1 MATADHSAAE
11 IKAPPAML
19 PPAMPARAWL
29 RDPWTIAAL
38 LLACLAALPP
48 ILAKYPQMTD
58 YPAHLARW
66 YVMLEH
72 KTNPLLEQY
81 YGFRWVWSGNLGAD
95 LLIRPL
101 AALFGLEAGGRII
114 VILIPLLS
122 GLGLMQVERAL
133 RGRVGIGSLLA
144 MATIWS
150 PAMIMGFLN
159 FTLSLALVLFAFA
172 FWVRSAG
179 WKWREAAFVP
189 IGLIVW
195 LCHQSGWGVLG
206 VMIFAYEWHL
216 GKQSRRRN
224 IVHAV
229 LATWPL
235 WLPLLPTL
243 LASQQTAGSLNY
255 GPRPMF
261 VKWIEWKTAMR
272 DQDYW
277 TDIYSVCFFV
287 AVPLLALCFRKLDG
301 RLAWAALLMA
311 LLSLVVPR
319 HLGGGD
325 YADYRLIGVALMLG
339 ALAINWRPPVWVIVL
354 ATLPFLIRISV
365 TASSWQAQSA
375 EVSSMLRAIE
385 QIPRG
390 ARVAYAFEE
399 RTGLWPTPGFG
410 HLGSYATVR
419 RDALT
424 NSHFAIP
431 GVHML
436 QIKVPDWQF
445 VDPSQRFMVRGE
457 KRVDL
462 SGFAPAKVADFLWYY
477 GARPAVKLPEGAEVI
492 FRTRHSFLAK
502 MHRPVAPPVLNLPKS
517 ELR

>member
-1 MATADHSAAE
+1 MAKADHPITAGMT
-11 IKAPPAML
+11 PPRG
-19 PPAMPARAWL
+19 PAQRL
-29 RDPWTIAAL
+29 RFDVWAIAAL

-81 YGFRWVWSGNLGAD
+81 YGFRWVWSGNLGTD

-114 VILIPLLS
+114 VILIPLLT
-122 GLGLMQVERAL
+122 GLALINVERAL

-159 FTLSLALVLFAFA
+159 FTLSLALALFAFA

-179 WKWREAAFVP
+179 WKWRGAVFVP
-189 IGLIVW
+189 IGMLVW

-206 VMIFAYEWHL
+206 VMVFAYEWHL
-216 GKQSRRRN
+216 GKRSWRRN
-224 IVHAV
+224 IIQAV
-229 LATWPL
+229 LATLPL

-243 LASQQTAGSLNY
+243 LASQQAAGSLNY
-255 GPRPMF
+255 GPRPLF

-277 TDIYSVCFFV
+277 TDIYSVIFFV
-287 AVPLLALCFRKLDG
+287 AAPVLALCFRKLDG
-301 RLAWAALLMA
+301 RLGWAALLMA

-339 ALAINWRPPVWVIVL
+339 ALAINWRPPLWLIPL
-354 ATLPFLIRISV
+354 AAAPFLIRIGV
-365 TASSWQAQSA
+365 TAASWQVQSA
-375 EVSSMLRAIE
+375 EVSAMLRAIE

-390 ARVAYAFEE
+390 ARVAFAFEE
-399 RTGLWPTPGFG
+399 RTGRWPTPGFG

-436 QIKVPDWQF
+436 QIKVADWQF

-462 SGFAPAKVADFLWYY
+462 SGFGPAKVADFLWYY
-477 GARPAVKLPEGAEVI
+477 GARPAVKLPAGAEVI
-492 FRTRHSFLAK
+492 FKTEHSFLAR
-502 MHRPVAPPVLNLPKS
+502 MHRPAPTPVPI
-517 ELR
+517 LRPFERR